1 MSDSPFV
8 TWIAMPDGRV
18 ATVRPLQTSDVEPLG
33 TLFLS
38 LSPGTKRVYG
48 PHPFDR
54 PTAEKLCASIDL
66 QKTIRFVAVLNDGQ
80 PDAQIVGYMI
90 LSRETWPDDSK
101 RLGDKLKGVA
111 YASFAPV
118 LADTFQSKGFGYQMA
133 QHVMASARAWGLQK
147 VALMGG
153 VRSDN
158 PRAQRLYVKL
168 GFQRVGEFWAG
179 NPPLWNYD
187 MILDL

>member
-1 MSDSPFV
+1 MSDSQFV
-8 TWIAMPDGRV
+8 THIALSDGRS
-18 ATVRPLQTSDVEPLG
+18 ATIRPLQAGDVEPLG

-38 LSPGTKRVYG
+38 LSPETKRVYG

-54 PTAEKLCASIDL
+54 PTAERLCASIDL
-66 QKTIRFVAVLNDGQ
+66 QKTIRFVAVLDDGQ
-80 PDAQIVGYMI
+80 PTAEIIGYMI

-101 RLGDKLKGVA
+101 RLGDRLKDVP

-118 LADTFQSKGFGYQMA
+118 LADAHQSQGFGYKMA
-133 QHVMASARAWGLQK
+133 QHVMACARAWGLSK
-147 VALMGG
+147 VVLMGG

-168 GFQRVGEFWAG
+168 GFRRVGEFWAG

>member
-1 MSDSPFV
+1 MSDPQFV
-8 TWIAMPDGRV
+8 TQISTPDGRV
-18 ATVRPLQTSDVEPLG
+18 ATVRPLQAGDVEPLG

-38 LSPGTKRVYG
+38 LSPDTKRVYG

-80 PDAQIVGYMI
+80 PDEQIVGYMI

-101 RLGDKLKGVA
+101 RLGDKLQGVA

-118 LADTFQSKGFGYQMA
+118 LADAFQSQGFGYKMA

-147 VALMGG
+147 VVLMGG

-168 GFQRVGEFWAG
+168 GFRRVGEFWAG